1 MLCRSVLSDKIAWMV
16 WKFHHNDYYSC
27 DGDYDCYNSSDSA
40 HHYYSYYEWWR
51 KRRFDGVLMNVG
63 RSTEDHSDCCEN
75 ENDGD
80 LPLLGANSNDSSP
93 DASLHPSNKRRD
105 DRTHTTGIVPTH
117 NQNGVFF
124 SFLIKIN
131 AI

>member
-1 MLCRSVLSDKIAWMV
+1 
-16 WKFHHNDYYSC
+16 
-27 DGDYDCYNSSDSA
+27 
-40 HHYYSYYEWWR
+40 
-51 KRRFDGVLMNVG
+51 MNVG

-93 DASLHPSNKRRD
+93 DASLHPSNERRD
-105 DRTHTTGIVPTH
+105 DRTHTNRNSSDTQSKCCVLFVSH
-117 NQNGVFF
+117 
-124 SFLIKIN
+124 KIN